1 MNSNLTVKYIRQY
14 SHQYHFFSMNIIYTI
29 KKWKILR
36 KTNDDTLDDKPSTR
50 REK

>member
-36 KTNDDTLDDKPSTR
+36 KTNDDKLSTR